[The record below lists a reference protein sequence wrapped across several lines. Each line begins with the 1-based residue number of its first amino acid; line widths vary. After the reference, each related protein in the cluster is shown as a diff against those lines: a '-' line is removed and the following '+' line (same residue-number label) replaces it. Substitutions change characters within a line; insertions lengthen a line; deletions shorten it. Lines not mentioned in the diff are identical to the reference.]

1 MRNKIPW
8 GWSEYGQFFP
18 IFLDPRISKKML
30 RTNKQLRQYVKSILR
45 DEQSGRP
52 IRTMTAFTHQIDQI
66 YSQIAKRQNQTAFIK
81 KYGKVQWD
89 NDEPYTLTKPL
100 YQFPFDLTST
110 TTKPIKIRT
119 VSPSSTTKRK
129 GTKRKAEQQFD
140 NSDEDDITILRVES
154 NKNKKFKKQ
163 QQNQ

>member
-1 MRNKIPW
+1 MFGI
-8 GWSEYGQFFP
+8 
-18 IFLDPRISKKML
+18 
-30 RTNKQLRQYVKSILR
+30 
-45 DEQSGRP
+45 QSGRQT
-52 IRTMTAFTHQIDQI
+52 RTMTAFTHQIDQI

-100 YQFPFDLTST
+100 YQFPFDLSST

-129 GTKRKAEQQFD
+129 GTKRKAEEQFED
-140 NSDEDDITILRVES
+140 SNDDITILRVES
-154 NKNKKFKKQ
+154 NKKKKFKKQ
-163 QQNQ
+163 QQNE